1 MSLTPVSI
9 TETETLVITRY
20 EWATGAATVY
30 REKAPPPEVALRLPL
45 GRMHEI
51 GAAEVQRLE
60 ADAVTN
66 NDAEELT
73 TAWDRVW
80 ASEVTA

>member
-1 MSLTPVSI
+1 MNLTPVSI

-20 EWATGAATVY
+20 EWDTGAATVY
-30 REKAPPPEVALRLPL
+30 REKAPQPEVALPSPL
-45 GRMHEI
+45 GRMYEI

-60 ADAVTN
+60 ANAATN

-73 TAWDRVW
+73 TAWDREW
-80 ASEVTA
+80 GNTG